1 MSSVPTVE
9 VRKRDR
15 EGVPMSGQAEE
26 LEQQHMLLMVE
37 SAQRA
42 GRSEDEIVEIV
53 DDAIEADGDLE
64 RAA

>member
-1 MSSVPTVE
+1 MLRPYCGDTE
-9 VRKRDR
+9 RDK
-15 EGVPMSGQAEE
+15 EGVPMSGQADE

-42 GRSEDEIVEIV
+42 GRSENEIAEIV

>member
-1 MSSVPTVE
+1 
-9 VRKRDR
+9 
-15 EGVPMSGQAEE
+15 MSGQAKQE
-26 LEQQHMLLMVE
+26 LEQQHMLLLVE

-42 GRSEDEIVEIV
+42 GRSEDEIAEIV